1 MGNRGQSPISAV
13 TGRYTGFVEPFRLTR
28 QTVTFL
34 VFITVVAIA
43 VAVAAPFGSIVL
55 ASLSVMAIGV
65 MLIKAMLRARQW
77 WPLTAV
83 EGTVAVSGLV
93 LVAGGFG
100 VIGYSIATMGIE
112 DGPRIVIG
120 WPTMDRSRT
129 GESRHS
135 VSYGDPDMQQR
146 LKDALREAGIPFTVT
161 TRDGK
166 EFVGWSPE
174 HNAAADAVN
183 EKVRSGPLGAGRNV
197 HFPDPKMHQ
206 QFVDWLNQ
214 KGVKH
219 QVGKLHGKDYVA
231 WDESL
236 GDLVSEFM
244 ESRAADCKGKV
255 AGAKP
260 GTTRC

>member
-1 MGNRGQSPISAV
+1 M
-13 TGRYTGFVEPFRLTR
+13 EPFQWTR
-28 QTVTFL
+28 QSVAFAAL
-34 VFITVVAIA
+34 MAGVAVV

-55 ASLSVMAIGV
+55 ASLAVLAIGV
-65 MLIKAMLRARQW
+65 VLIKAMFRARQW

-100 VIGYSIATMGIE
+100 VIGYSVATMGTE
-112 DGPRIVIG
+112 DGPRLVIG
-120 WPTMDRSRT
+120 WPSFDRSKAGRST
-129 GESRHS
+129 RA

-146 LKDALREAGIPFTVT
+146 LKDALREAGIPFTVKIE
-161 TRDGK
+161 DGK
-166 EFVGWSPE
+166 EFVAWPAE
-174 HNAAADAVN
+174 HNAAAEAIN

-197 HFPDPKMHQ
+197 HFPDPKMHE

-219 QVGKLHGKDYVA
+219 QVGKLQGKDYIA